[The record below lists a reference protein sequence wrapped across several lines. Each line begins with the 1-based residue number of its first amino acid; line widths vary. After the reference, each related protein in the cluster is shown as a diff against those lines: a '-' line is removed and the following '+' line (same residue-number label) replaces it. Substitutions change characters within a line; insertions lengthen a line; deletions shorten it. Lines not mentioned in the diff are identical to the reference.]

1 MNGPNPELIKDF
13 SEAQKLTGEKKYH
26 ESIERYEIIL
36 KKYPNLVTAISNIGL
51 NYEYLGLLDKSI
63 YYHKLCCD
71 KVPKEKIFLNKLGNV
86 YYKQKDYLKA
96 IEIFEQSY
104 DINNRQEE
112 MIEKLISSLIEANLG
127 ERAEL
132 LLRDNLKIFPDNSFL
147 NTLMGNNL
155 IVLGSLKEGLDF
167 IKKGS
172 GFIELNN
179 DTVKII

>member
-1 MNGPNPELIKDF
+1 L
-13 SEAQKLTGEKKYH
+13 S
-26 ESIERYEIIL
+26 
-36 KKYPNLVTAISNIGL
+36 
-51 NYEYLGLLDKSI
+51 
-63 YYHKLCCD
+63 CD
-71 KVPKEKIFLNKLGNV
+71 KAPKEKTFLNNLGNI

-96 IEIFEQSY
+96 IKLFEQSY
-104 DINNRQEE
+104 NIDNKQEI
-112 MIEKLISSLIEANLG
+112 MIEKLANSLVLANF
-127 ERAEL
+127 RKQAEL
-132 LLRDNLKIFPDNSFL
+132 FLRDNLKIFPDNSFL